1 MPALSPTMTE
11 GNLSKWLIKKGD
23 TVKAGDLI
31 AEIETD
37 KATMEVEAVDE
48 GVVLDLLFKE
58 GEANIPVNK
67 AIAIIG
73 DPNEKVEVKKEALT
87 EKVIEEKKIEKNIE
101 TKIENKK
108 ADIIDTP
115 SPKIEEDR
123 NLSSEEITMR
133 QALRDTMAEEMRKD
147 NKVFIL
153 GEEVA
158 EYQGAYKVTQGL
170 LQEFGKERVLDTPI
184 SEHGFT
190 GLAVGAA
197 FKGLRPILEF
207 MTFNFSMQAIDQIIN
222 SAAKTLYM
230 SGGQMNCPIVFR
242 GPNGAASRVAAQ
254 HSQCFAS
261 WYSHIPG
268 LKVVAPWSSSDAK
281 GLLKSAIRDPNPV
294 IFLENELLYGQS
306 FKISDE
312 NDKVIP
318 LGKANIVKSG
328 TDITIVAFSIM
339 VGKVLDAAEILQKQ
353 NISCEVIDLRTLRPL
368 DSETIINSVKS
379 TNKLITCEEGFP
391 YAGIGAEIIALV
403 QENAFDW
410 LDAPISRITGEDVPL
425 PYAENLEKL
434 ALPQV
439 DNIVNRVLELV
450 KG

>member
-73 DPNEKVEVKKEALT
+73 DPNEKVEVKKEAPI

-101 TKIENKK
+101 TKIETNK
-108 ADIIDTP
+108 DNIIDTP
-115 SPKIEEDR
+115 SPKIEEDT

-184 SEHGFT
+184 S
-190 GLAVGAA
+190 
-197 FKGLRPILEF
+197 
-207 MTFNFSMQAIDQIIN
+207 
-222 SAAKTLYM
+222 
-230 SGGQMNCPIVFR
+230 C
-242 GPNGAASRVAAQ
+242 
-254 HSQCFAS
+254 
-261 WYSHIPG
+261 
-268 LKVVAPWSSSDAK
+268 
-281 GLLKSAIRDPNPV
+281 
-294 IFLENELLYGQS
+294 LLYTS
-306 FKISDE
+306 PSPRD
-312 NDKVIP
+312 
-318 LGKANIVKSG
+318 
-328 TDITIVAFSIM
+328 
-339 VGKVLDAAEILQKQ
+339 
-353 NISCEVIDLRTLRPL
+353 
-368 DSETIINSVKS
+368 
-379 TNKLITCEEGFP
+379 
-391 YAGIGAEIIALV
+391 
-403 QENAFDW
+403 
-410 LDAPISRITGEDVPL
+410 
-425 PYAENLEKL
+425 
-434 ALPQV
+434 
-439 DNIVNRVLELV
+439 
-450 KG
+450 

>member
-73 DPNEKVEVKKEALT
+73 DPNEKVEVKKEAPI

-170 LQEFGKERVLDTPI
+170 LEEFGKERVLDLSLI
-184 SEHGFT
+184 
-190 GLAVGAA
+190 
-197 FKGLRPILEF
+197 
-207 MTFNFSMQAIDQIIN
+207 
-222 SAAKTLYM
+222 
-230 SGGQMNCPIVFR
+230 
-242 GPNGAASRVAAQ
+242 
-254 HSQCFAS
+254 
-261 WYSHIPG
+261 HI
-268 LKVVAPWSSSDAK
+268 
-281 GLLKSAIRDPNPV
+281 
-294 IFLENELLYGQS
+294 
-306 FKISDE
+306 
-312 NDKVIP
+312 
-318 LGKANIVKSG
+318 
-328 TDITIVAFSIM
+328 
-339 VGKVLDAAEILQKQ
+339 
-353 NISCEVIDLRTLRPL
+353 
-368 DSETIINSVKS
+368 
-379 TNKLITCEEGFP
+379 
-391 YAGIGAEIIALV
+391 
-403 QENAFDW
+403 
-410 LDAPISRITGEDVPL
+410 
-425 PYAENLEKL
+425 
-434 ALPQV
+434 
-439 DNIVNRVLELV
+439 
-450 KG
+450 